1 MMKTNKTNK
10 VSFSAAKSNL
20 LNSLILA
27 ALVVPGMAMA
37 ADVETTEHKEGK
49 HVVPASAHTVTSNVG
64 LVSNYVYRGITQ
76 TVGEPALQ
84 GGFDYAHASGVY
96 VGLWGSNVN
105 WITGSGSAGNASLEL
120 DTYAGYKGG
129 FAEDFSYDVG
139 AVRYNYLGDYVPP
152 AGYVKADT
160 SEIYGAIGYKWIT
173 AKYSY
178 SLGDFLTVPEAKGT
192 SYLELNASYTLADSG
207 VTLGAHYGKQTY
219 KGVAADALVA
229 GGFDPSYAD
238 YKVNVSKD
246 FSGYVLG
253 LAYTDTNAKADGYY
267 TYTSTTGVKK
277 DWGKSA
283 VVVSL
288 THAM

>member
-1 MMKTNKTNK
+1 MKSK
-10 VSFSAAKSNL
+10 L

-27 ALVVPGMAMA
+27 ALVVPGVAMA
-37 ADVETTEHKEGK
+37 EDAETTSHKEGV
-49 HVVPASAHTVTSNVG
+49 HVTPESAFTVTSNVG

-76 TVGEPALQ
+76 TIGKPAIQ
-84 GGFDYAHASGVY
+84 GGFDFAHTSGIY
-96 VGLWGSNVN
+96 VGLWGSNVS
-105 WITGSGSAGNASLEL
+105 WITGSGSTGNASLEL
-120 DTYAGYKGG
+120 DAYAGYKGV

-139 AVRYNYLGDYVPP
+139 LVSYNYLGDYVPP

-160 SEIYGAIGYKWIT
+160 SEAYGAIGYKWIT

-192 SYLELNASYTLADSG
+192 DYLEVNASYTLADSG
-207 VTLGAHYGKQTY
+207 VTFGAHYGKQTY
-219 KGVAADALVA
+219 KGAATDALVA
-229 GGFDPSYAD
+229 GGFDPSYTD

-253 LAYTDTNAKADGYY
+253 LAYTNTNAKSGGYY
-267 TYTSTTGVKK
+267 TYSGT

-283 VVVSL
+283 VAVSL

>member
-1 MMKTNKTNK
+1 MMKR
-10 VSFSAAKSNL
+10 NL
-20 LNSLILA
+20 LNSLVLA
-27 ALVVPGMAMA
+27 ALAVPGVAMA
-37 ADVETTEHKEGK
+37 ADADTAEHKEGK
-49 HVVPASAHTVTSNVG
+49 HVTPAAAYTITSNIG

-76 TVGEPALQ
+76 TVGKPAIQ
-84 GGFDYAHASGVY
+84 GGFDYAHVSGVY
-96 VGLWGSNVN
+96 VGLWGSNIN
-105 WITGSGSAGNASLEL
+105 WITASGSTGNASLEL
-120 DTYAGYKGG
+120 DTYAGFKGG

-139 AVRYNYLGDYVPP
+139 LVRYNYLGEYVPP

-192 SYLELNASYTLADSG
+192 SYLEVNASYTLADSG

-219 KGVAADALVA
+219 KGLPADALVA
-229 GGFDPSYAD
+229 GGTDPSYAD

-253 LAYTDTNAKADGYY
+253 LAYSNTNAKSGGYY
-267 TYTSTTGVKK
+267 TYSGK

-283 VVVSL
+283 VAVSL

>member
-1 MMKTNKTNK
+1 MMKTNKANK
-10 VSFSAAKSNL
+10 MSFSAAKRNL
-20 LNSLILA
+20 LNTLVLA
-27 ALVVPGMAMA
+27 ALAVPGVAMA
-37 ADVETTEHKEGK
+37 ADAETTEHKEGK
-49 HVVPASAHTVTSNVG
+49 HVTPASAHTVTSNVG

-76 TVGEPALQ
+76 TIGKPAIQ
-84 GGFDYAHASGVY
+84 GGFDYARTSGFYAGV
-96 VGLWGSNVN
+96 WGSNVS
-105 WITGSGSAGNASLEL
+105 WITGSGSAGNASLEM
-120 DTYAGYKGG
+120 DTYAGFKGS
-129 FAEDFSYDVG
+129 FAEDYSFDVG
-139 AVRYNYLGDYVPP
+139 AVRYNYLGEYVPP

-192 SYLELNASYTLADSG
+192 SYLEVNASYTLADSG

-229 GGFDPSYAD
+229 GGTDPSYAD

-246 FSGYVLG
+246 FSGYVFG
-253 LAYTDTNAKADGYY
+253 LAYTNTNAKSGGYY
-267 TYTSTTGVKK
+267 TYSGK

-283 VVVSL
+283 IAVSL
-288 THAM
+288 THSM